1 MTTTNYYSKKHKYV
15 PNRADKGEKRER
27 FPLRWPNYTEDDIE
41 EWITYTGCVWPYSA
55 CEVCRNSQC
64 CPLFKILMGEW

>member
-1 MTTTNYYSKKHKYV
+1 MATYNKSCKRDRIFHTL
-15 PNRADKGEKRER
+15 ADKGDRRER

-41 EWITYTGCVWPYSA
+41 EWITYTGCVWPDSA

-64 CPLFKILMGEW
+64 CPLFKILIGEF